1 MTENEK
7 TRKIFLGYTD
17 YEFPG
22 KKVNSV
28 GCEISLKDGKY
39 FSAMAWIID
48 SRGKDHLCGGQCLD
62 TINDNCPDIKANPI
76 WQKIYRLWKL
86 YHLNDLHAGTVEQE
100 EALNKWRAS
109 NSSRDNIDGGT
120 SYDKD
125 CEYLKSIGLYE
136 VDYNGKPYRYGT
148 AWLKRDIPEEDLN
161 QIKELLEVSPCRI

>member
-1 MTENEK
+1 MDNNRK

-39 FSAMAWIID
+39 FSAMAWIMD
-48 SRGKDHLCGGQCLD
+48 SRGKDHLIGGQCLD

-86 YHLNDLHAGTVEQE
+86 YHLNDMHAGTVEQE
-100 EALNKWRAS
+100 EALDKWCALS
-109 NSSRDNIDGGT
+109 EDNSIQSVKG
-120 SYDKD
+120 YDKA

-136 VDYNGKPYRYGT
+136 VEYNGKPYRYGSG
-148 AWLKRDIPEEDLN
+148 WLKRDIPEEDLN
-161 QIKELLEVSPCRI
+161 QIKELLEA

>member
-1 MTENEK
+1 MDNNRK

-39 FSAMAWIID
+39 FSAMAWIMD
-48 SRGKDHLCGGQCLD
+48 SRGKDWVTGGQCLD
-62 TINDNCPDIKANPI
+62 TINDKCPDIKANPI

-86 YHLNDLHAGTVEQE
+86 YHLNDMHAGTVEQE
-100 EALNKWRAS
+100 EALDKWRALS
-109 NSSRDNIDGGT
+109 EDNTIQTVKG
-120 SYDKD
+120 YDKA

-136 VDYNGKPYRYGT
+136 VEYNGKPYRYGSG
-148 AWLKRDIPEEDLN
+148 WLKRDIPEEDLN
-161 QIKELLEVSPCRI
+161 QIKELLETR

>member
-1 MTENEK
+1 MTKNEK

-39 FSAMAWIID
+39 FSAMAWIMD

-86 YHLNDLHAGTVEQE
+86 YHLNDLHAGTIEQE
-100 EALNKWRAS
+100 EALDKWWAS
-109 NSSRDNIDGGT
+109 SKDNIDRD
-120 SYDKD
+120 YHKD

-161 QIKELLEVSPCRI
+161 QIKELLETR

>member
-28 GCEISLKDGKY
+28 CAEITLKDDKY
-39 FSAMAWIID
+39 FSARAYIWD
-48 SRGKDHLCGGQCLD
+48 SNRSDHLIGGQCLD

-86 YHLNDLHAGTVEQE
+86 YHLNDMHAGTVEQD
-100 EALNKWRAS
+100 EALDKWRAQS
-109 NSSRDNIDGGT
+109 KDNTNQTVKG
-120 SYDKD
+120 YDKA
-125 CEYLKSIGLYE
+125 CEYLMSIGLYE
-136 VDYNGKPYRYGT
+136 VEYNGKPYRYGSG
-148 AWLKRDIPEEDLN
+148 WLKRDIPEEDLN
-161 QIKELLEVSPCRI
+161 QIKELLEA

>member
-28 GCEISLKDGKY
+28 WAEITLKDDKY
-39 FSAMAWIID
+39 FSAIAYIWD
-48 SRGKDHLCGGQCLD
+48 SRRFDHLIGGQCFD
-62 TINDNCPDIKANPI
+62 TINDNCPNIKANPI

-100 EALNKWRAS
+100 EALNKWWAS
-109 NSSRDNIDGGT
+109 NKDNINKG
-120 SYDKD
+120 YVKD

-136 VDYNGKPYRYGT
+136 VEYNGKPYQYGT

-161 QIKELLEVSPCRI
+161 QIKELLEA

>member
-1 MTENEK
+1 MTKNEK
-7 TRKIFLGYTD
+7 TRKILLGYTD

-28 GCEISLKDGKY
+28 WVEISLKDGKY
-39 FSAMAWIID
+39 FSACAYIWD
-48 SRGKDHLCGGQCLD
+48 SNRDDCLIGGQCLD

-86 YHLNDLHAGTVEQE
+86 YHLNDLHAGTIEQE
-100 EALNKWRAS
+100 EALDKWWAS
-109 NSSRDNIDGGT
+109 SKDNIDRD
-120 SYDKD
+120 YHKD

-136 VDYNGKPYRYGT
+136 VEYNGKPYQYGT

-161 QIKELLEVSPCRI
+161 QIKELLETR

>member
-1 MTENEK
+1 MTKNEK
-7 TRKIFLGYTD
+7 TRKILLGYTD

-28 GCEISLKDGKY
+28 WVEISLKEGKY
-39 FSAMAWIID
+39 FSACAYIWD
-48 SRGKDHLCGGQCLD
+48 SNRDDCLIGGQCLD

-86 YHLNDLHAGTVEQE
+86 YHLNDMHAGTIEQE
-100 EALNKWRAS
+100 EALDKWWAS
-109 NSSRDNIDGGT
+109 SKDNTIQTVKG
-120 SYDKD
+120 YDKA

-161 QIKELLEVSPCRI
+161 QIKELLEA

>member
-1 MTENEK
+1 MTEKNKE

-28 GCEISLKDGKY
+28 WAEITLKDDKY
-39 FSAMAWIID
+39 FSASAHIRD
-48 SRGKDHLCGGQCLD
+48 SNRGDYLIGGQCLD

-86 YHLNDLHAGTVEQE
+86 YHLNDMHAGTVEQE
-100 EALNKWRAS
+100 EALDKWCALS
-109 NSSRDNIDGGT
+109 EDNSIQSVKG
-120 SYDKD
+120 YDKA

-136 VDYNGKPYRYGT
+136 VEYNGKPYRYGSG
-148 AWLKRDIPEEDLN
+148 WLKRDIPEEDLN
-161 QIKELLEVSPCRI
+161 QIKELLEA